1 MHGVLKAYHIISG
14 HGGGDLGNGDVMD
27 GWTTARA
34 VKGIERRLHHVTTC
48 ISLPMVDSD
57 DEANSDE
64 DDFKI
69 GVGSGEDSISHS
81 SASSD
86 DGLCVNTQ
94 SNDNKNPINGS
105 YELLRTFQN
114 DDIKDKPENVR
125 KHLPPGSGPHS
136 VGCLDIMEDNC
147 EEGTFFR
154 IFYPTEKTDI
164 FSRDTQWP
172 LWLPRKQYGHGYAK
186 FLRCNPR
193 KLAGKFFNWLG
204 GDVYIP
210 VLWQAPVLA
219 GDRKFPL
226 VVFSHGLGGNRTAY
240 STYCTELASQGFVV
254 AALEHKDGSASM
266 TYHLKD
272 NMRGSVV
279 ETDHHGRDSTSRHG
293 KSSMPRSHSCKEEWQ
308 SFEHV
313 DNMGI
318 NWDDYHYRNRQLMH
332 RAGECSRVL
341 DMLTSINAGQS
352 VRNFLGFHFNL
363 KQFKGRLDLDRASV
377 IGHSFGAT
385 TVAAALAEDTRF
397 RLGIMLDAWM
407 HPANQELCEKITQP
421 VLLMQFEKFQW
432 EENARQLLWLKSEKA
447 ERRFITLRG
456 ACHQAVSDF
465 QFLVNK
471 YFGKFMD
478 VRCEMS
484 PKLNMELIR
493 RGTFAFLVKHLD
505 LDNLVVDDDV
515 LCAREEHVAEG
526 VLWGRAVP
534 PVPPS

>member
-1 MHGVLKAYHIISG
+1 MIVKAYHIISG

-164 FSRDTQWP
+164 F
-172 LWLPRKQYGHGYAK
+172 YGHGYAK

-193 KLAGKFFNWLG
+193 
-204 GDVYIP
+204 DVYIP

-266 TYHLKD
+266 TYHLK
-272 NMRGSVV
+272 
-279 ETDHHGRDSTSRHG
+279 TDHHGRDSTSRHG

-352 VRNFLGFHFNL
+352 
-363 KQFKGRLDLDRASV
+363 GRLDLDRASV